1 MNIALIVIDTL
12 RYDYIGANGN
22 TWIETPNIDRFAAQ
36 AWAFDR
42 AFCASFPTIPYRTDV
57 ITGQYG
63 GPFHPWQ
70 PLRHERQTLPSTLAE
85 RGYATQLIHDTPHLV
100 NGGHNFDWPFHAWTF
115 IRGAEVD
122 RDWIDDS
129 AAWPDNWCHQPM
141 FACLGENVARSGL
154 LQTYA
159 RANRNRKK
167 PEDWN
172 CAKLFRS
179 AAQFLKDNAQR
190 ENFFLW
196 VDCFDPHEPW
206 DAPPEFMKKYDSRP
220 DYDGRVDPRSFFGGR
235 NNKDLPDAAKEHI
248 KAQYPAKLTWMDHC
262 FGQFLDALKSTGLDR
277 NTAVILTGDHG
288 TNVGERGTFGKG
300 QPVREAEAHV
310 PLFIRMPDGDAG
322 RSDVIVQPQ
331 DFFSTILA
339 ILGEPEP
346 EGIEGYD
353 ILTPAR
359 RGEAGQRQLA
369 LAGGSLERWNQAGQ
383 NPHFVLFTAFDK
395 TYSLEVA
402 AKPEHSRLA
411 RLGSLDYVEQ
421 AHPEVVTQ
429 MHAAAIDELER
440 RGTDPGLIAWLRN
453 GGEGEL
459 PANAQYWDGY
469 PGPAGFRPYFSK
481 LYTGS

>member
-141 FACLGENVARSGL
+141 FACLGENAARKGL

-167 PEDWN
+167 LEDWN
-172 CAKLFRS
+172 
-179 AAQFLKDNAQR
+179 
-190 ENFFLW
+190 
-196 VDCFDPHEPW
+196 
-206 DAPPEFMKKYDSRP
+206 
-220 DYDGRVDPRSFFGGR
+220 
-235 NNKDLPDAAKEHI
+235 
-248 KAQYPAKLTWMDHC
+248 
-262 FGQFLDALKSTGLDR
+262 
-277 NTAVILTGDHG
+277 
-288 TNVGERGTFGKG
+288 
-300 QPVREAEAHV
+300 
-310 PLFIRMPDGDAG
+310 
-322 RSDVIVQPQ
+322 
-331 DFFSTILA
+331 
-339 ILGEPEP
+339 
-346 EGIEGYD
+346 
-353 ILTPAR
+353 
-359 RGEAGQRQLA
+359 
-369 LAGGSLERWNQAGQ
+369 
-383 NPHFVLFTAFDK
+383 
-395 TYSLEVA
+395 
-402 AKPEHSRLA
+402 
-411 RLGSLDYVEQ
+411 
-421 AHPEVVTQ
+421 
-429 MHAAAIDELER
+429 
-440 RGTDPGLIAWLRN
+440 
-453 GGEGEL
+453 
-459 PANAQYWDGY
+459 
-469 PGPAGFRPYFSK
+469 
-481 LYTGS
+481 